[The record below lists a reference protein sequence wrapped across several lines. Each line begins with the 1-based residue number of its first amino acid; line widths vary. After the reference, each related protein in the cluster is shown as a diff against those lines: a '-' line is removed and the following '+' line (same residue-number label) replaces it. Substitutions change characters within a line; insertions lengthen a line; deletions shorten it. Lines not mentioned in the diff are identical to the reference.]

1 MKQNELNQ
9 KFFLT
14 QMKPIS
20 DLLKGKEILVER
32 ALPPLEKK
40 TIEHAKEAKL
50 FKEEKYGKNDTVKA
64 NAQKELSKMGV

>member
-1 MKQNELNQ
+1 MEIFLAQQQKIMEQTMKQNEANQ

-20 DLLKGKEILVER
+20 ELMKGKQEILVER

-40 TIEHAKEAKL
+40 IVDHAKEAKL
-50 FKEEKYGKNDTVKA
+50 IKE
-64 NAQKELSKMGV
+64 